1 MSGKIKFNWPIVG
14 QEKIKKFLQTGIAN
28 KTLAHAY
35 LFHGPEK
42 VGKAH
47 LARIFA
53 ASIVCENF
61 AKGQADSVLPCGQC
75 DPCRQFA
82 KGIYPDL
89 YWLDRRLNEK
99 GEKKADISVEQI
111 RELIE
116 KISMRAFLNNYKIV
130 VIPEAHCLN
139 KAAGNCLLKTLEE
152 PTVQTVIILIS
163 PTLSQLL
170 PTIRSRCQALKFL
183 PVSKNLIYDYLIEK
197 GANRNLAL
205 ELASAACGR
214 PTVAEQFL
222 DSPEQRLEFFAS
234 GRDWLKVLSMSAVE
248 KFKFVESFLKKNE
261 EDDRIVDQL
270 SIFSSIARDV
280 LLGRI
285 YKSELASNAG
295 LEKEIAEA
303 ALKAD
308 PAALRKLS
316 AEIEMT
322 KIRLKQNIS
331 PRLVLENLLL
341 NI

>member
-1 MSGKIKFNWPIVG
+1 MKFNWPIVG
-14 QEKIKKFLQTGIAN
+14 QDKIKKFLQTGIAN

-47 LARIFA
+47 LAKVFA
-53 ASIVCENF
+53 ASIVCEKF
-61 AKGQADSVLPCGQC
+61 AKGQADAVLPCGQC

-89 YWLDRRLNEK
+89 YWIERPLSEK
-99 GEKKADISVEQI
+99 GEKKADICVEQI

-139 KAAGNCLLKTLEE
+139 QAASNCLLKTLEE

-183 PVSKNLIYDYLIEK
+183 PVSKNLIYDCLIEK

-205 ELASAACGR
+205 ELASASGGR
-214 PTVAEQFL
+214 PAVALQLL
-222 DSPEQRLEFFAS
+222 DSPEKREEFFAS
-234 GRDWLKVLSMSAVE
+234 VRDWLKVLSMNALE
-248 KFKFVESFLKKNE
+248 KFKFVENFLKKNE
-261 EDDRIVDQL
+261 EDDRIIDQL
-270 SIFSSIARDV
+270 SIFSSVARDV
-280 LLGRI
+280 MLGCI
-285 YKSELASNAG
+285 YKSELASNAA
-295 LEKEIAEA
+295 LEKEIAEIA
-303 ALKAD
+303 RQTDAS
-308 PAALRKLS
+308 ALRRLA
-316 AEIEMT
+316 AEIEKT
-322 KIRLKQNIS
+322 KIYIRQNIS
-331 PRLVLENLLL
+331 PRLALENLLL